1 MRLLRNRMDNSDDRG
16 GGLAT
21 SPSLKAC
28 ELCQKGKAEIPISDN
43 EGEKAQSQMI
53 LKPVPSIEDESR
65 MTDKQKGYLMF
76 LMSTMRNESIRED
89 LIKRLELLL
98 RSKAAKIISAL
109 VEGDEEEASRFF

>member
-1 MRLLRNRMDNSDDRG
+1 MAS
-16 GGLAT
+16 
-21 SPSLKAC
+21 
-28 ELCQKGKAEIPISDN
+28 EH

-53 LKPVPSIEDESR
+53 PWKPVPSIEDEPR

-89 LIKRLELLL
+89 LIKRLELLP